1 MLLHYLHN
9 VVGEPALPEVGNF
22 MRQYFRV
29 LQVPGYHQWFQCTD
43 VPEGQRLEQ
52 ESEGGGE
59 ATWPVTAWAWRD
71 SWSWNLGCY
80 NSWDRSQGRLGLGRS
95 SLSQYF
101 EKDDEEL
108 SHILPDAVLGWFLL
122 EKSGRDML
130 EKSVIQ
136 VQNPPTFG
144 GVAAAQY
151 LACGHH
157 RAAETRL
164 TTGAG
169 GT

>member
-1 MLLHYLHN
+1 
-9 VVGEPALPEVGNF
+9 
-22 MRQYFRV
+22 
-29 LQVPGYHQWFQCTD
+29 
-43 VPEGQRLEQ
+43 
-52 ESEGGGE
+52 
-59 ATWPVTAWAWRD
+59 
-71 SWSWNLGCY
+71 
-80 NSWDRSQGRLGLGRS
+80 
-95 SLSQYF
+95 
-101 EKDDEEL
+101 L

-122 EKSGRDML
+122 EKSGLDML

-136 VQNPPTFG
+136 WQNPPTFG

-151 LACGHH
+151 FACGHH